1 MNQLQQDIV
10 NYFNNYNKKL
20 NNSTILV
27 FYDDI
32 QKIYDKY
39 NSQLSPLT
47 AKQISFIHEINDKIR
62 SYGGFTYI
70 TKQKIFVDN
79 INKFEFDVFYPQ
91 TISLLYKCGLIN
103 SILESYSN
111 IESYSYI
118 VDNYKLFKTIF
129 SNNEITNFNFNFFI
143 NSLFPRLKT
152 NSIISSF
159 CYSIMVKILNN
170 DTKRNIVYI
179 DTDLI
184 YYNNALDLNVIME
197 IIDGLYEYNIDNID
211 KNLYLAREKKY
222 ILFNPD
228 DPNVHKCGMICSSF
242 YKDKKIKD
250 IAYDYYLRDNVGA
263 TYDDF
268 YNYFS
273 AGRNSEYRKNII
285 NTIKTNILRKEKLKS
300 LENEYNL

>member
-20 NNSTILV
+20 NNSTILL
-27 FYDDI
+27 FEDEI
-32 QKIYDKY
+32 QKIYDRY
-39 NSQLSPLT
+39 ESQLSPLT
-47 AKQISFIHEINDKIR
+47 DKQISFIHEIYNKNR

-70 TKQKIFVDN
+70 TKQKIFVNN
-79 INKFEFDVFYPQ
+79 INKFEFDIFYPK
-91 TISLLYKCGLIN
+91 TINLLYKCGFITHP
-103 SILESYSN
+103 N
-111 IESYSYI
+111 IESYSYLI
-118 VDNYKLFKTIF
+118 DNYNLFKTIF
-129 SNNEITNFNFNFFI
+129 SNNEITKFNFNFII
-143 NSLFPRLKT
+143 NSLYPRLKT
-152 NSIISSF
+152 NNVSGF
-159 CYSIMVKILNN
+159 CNSIMLKILNS
-170 DTKRNIVYI
+170 DTKKNIVYI

-184 YYNNALDLNVIME
+184 YYHNALDLNVILG
-197 IIDGLYEYNIDNID
+197 IVDGLYEYNIDNID

-222 ILFNPD
+222 ILFNSD

-250 IAYDYYLRDNVGA
+250 IAYDYYLNNNVGA
-263 TYDDF
+263 TYNDF